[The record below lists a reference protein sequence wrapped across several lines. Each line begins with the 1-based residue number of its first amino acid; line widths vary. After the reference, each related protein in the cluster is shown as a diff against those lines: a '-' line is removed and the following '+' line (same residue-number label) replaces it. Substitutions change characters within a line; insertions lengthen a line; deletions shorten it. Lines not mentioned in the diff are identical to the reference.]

1 MRRISMLLGIVIIMS
16 LAACTNDTIQNEQQ
30 VKTDSG
36 RSDSLHVKVE
46 NNEKDVQ
53 DMTIK
58 IITGNESFTATLE
71 DNETAKAFKEILPLT
86 INMEDINGNEKY
98 CVLSENISK
107 DSAKKI
113 GTIYTGEI
121 MCWGNSGLV
130 LFYDTFTTQ
139 YNYVKIGKIDNV
151 DGYAEALGR
160 GNVQLTINN

>member
-1 MRRISMLLGIVIIMS
+1 MRRISMLLGIVIVMS
-16 LAACTNDTIQNEQQ
+16 LVACTNDTIQNEQQ

-58 IITGNESFTATLE
+58 ITTGNESFTATLE

-113 GTIYTGEI
+113 GTIYAGEI

-160 GNVQLTINN
+160 GNVQLTIQ

>member
-58 IITGNESFTATLE
+58 ITTGNESFTATLE

-113 GTIYTGEI
+113 GTIYAGEI

-160 GNVQLTINN
+160 GNVQLTIQ

>member
-1 MRRISMLLGIVIIMS
+1 
-16 LAACTNDTIQNEQQ
+16 
-30 VKTDSG
+30 
-36 RSDSLHVKVE
+36 
-46 NNEKDVQ
+46 
-53 DMTIK
+53 MTIK
-58 IITGNESFTATLE
+58 ITTGNESFTATLE

-113 GTIYTGEI
+113 GTIYAGEI

-160 GNVQLTINN
+160 GNVQLTIQ

>member
-1 MRRISMLLGIVIIMS
+1 MRRISMLLGIVIVMS
-16 LAACTNDTIQNEQQ
+16 LVACTNDTIQNEQQ

-36 RSDSLHVKVE
+36 RSDYLHVKVE

-58 IITGNESFTATLE
+58 ITTGNESFTATLE

-113 GTIYTGEI
+113 GTIYAGEI

-160 GNVQLTINN
+160 GNVQLTIQ